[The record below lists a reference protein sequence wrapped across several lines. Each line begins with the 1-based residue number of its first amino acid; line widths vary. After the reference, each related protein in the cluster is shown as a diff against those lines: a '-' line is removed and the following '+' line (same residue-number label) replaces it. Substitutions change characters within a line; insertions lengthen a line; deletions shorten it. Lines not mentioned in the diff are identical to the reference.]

1 MRHDGRTIA
10 LAAGTVRI
18 EGNALAGLVVTAA
31 ELVAGARVRRPKR
44 NLEVQ
49 IDEGRVR
56 VELELTAR
64 YGLVLPELGLA
75 VQRRV
80 AEALE
85 RSSGLTVV
93 AVDVS
98 VAELEQDQGR

>member
-1 MRHDGRTIA
+1 MRHDGLTIA
-10 LAAGTVRI
+10 SAAGAVRI

-44 NLEVQ
+44 NLNVQ
-49 IDEGRVR
+49 VDEGRIR

-64 YGLVLPELGLA
+64 YGVALPELGEA

-85 RSSGLTVV
+85 GASGLTVV

-98 VAELEQDQGR
+98 VAELEQG